1 MNEQEFAR
9 RLTVRLSIAAR
20 EIDDELGA
28 RLRTA
33 RATALRARSPA
44 RGMAR
49 FFDGRRVVRALFSS
63 RAQHAAL
70 AVAILAAVLAGDY
83 WATWSRVDTL
93 QEVDTALLID
103 DLPIDAYL
111 DADFKAWL
119 ERDSES

>member
-9 RLTVRLSIAAR
+9 RVTVRLSTAAR

-33 RATALRARSPA
+33 RETALRARSPA

-49 FFDGRRVVRALFSS
+49 FFDGRGVVRALLSS
-63 RAQHAAL
+63 RARHAAL
-70 AVAILAAVLAGDY
+70 AMAILAAVLAGDY

-111 DADFKAWL
+111 DADFKVWL
-119 ERDSES
+119 ERDSRS